1 MKFSSTQLVAILL
14 ATGAQAQNND
24 LGNIINGAASII
36 NGIGPGVQSALTAV
50 GGALNPNQPT
60 PSGTPTVVNTP
71 TATGGAETSASGS
84 ASSGQ
89 ASSSQG
95 ASATPG
101 ASGSS
106 GSVKPTGSA
115 KSSTTSAPSGN
126 SAGSLSAPNQYMVV
140 AGAAIAAF
148 GTYFV

>member
-36 NGIGPGVQSALTAV
+36 NGIGPGVQSALTVV

-60 PSGTPTVVNTP
+60 QSGTPTVVNTP
-71 TATGGAETSASGS
+71 TATVTGGVQTS

-89 ASSSQG
+89 ASSSQD

-101 ASGSS
+101 GSATS

-115 KSSTTSAPSGN
+115 KSSSISAPSGN
-126 SAGSLSAPNQYMVV
+126 SASSLSAPNQYMVV

-148 GTYFV
+148 GAYFV